1 MSETQPAL
9 TKHTSRRVRAAL
21 AAAVALA
28 SMFGSHVACSETA
41 GTGAA
46 LGTFHIVPTHEMA
59 RIKGAAGVSSL
70 RLMLPANR
78 PLLALPIEGMKWSVT
93 TLADAIYPHFSMI
106 TEGASIAAALRL
118 NVSMQLP
125 DGARILM
132 ELDQRVPNTGAP
144 AAAR

>member
-9 TKHTSRRVRAAL
+9 TKHTSTRVRAAL
-21 AAAVALA
+21 AAAAALA
-28 SMFGSHVACSETA
+28 SMFGSHAACSESA

-46 LGTFHIVPTHEMA
+46 LATFDIVPTNELA

-70 RLMLPANR
+70 RLILPENR
-78 PLLALPIEGMKWSVT
+78 PLLALPIERMKSSVT
-93 TLADAIYPHFSMI
+93 TLADAIYPHFSI
-106 TEGASIAAALRL
+106 ISEGANIAAALRL

-125 DGARILM
+125 DGARILI
-132 ELDQRVPNTGAP
+132 ELEQRVPNTGAP